1 MSTAPRAPGGA
12 ASPVGTIAL
21 FYQWYNYDE
30 IRRALAPSYFT
41 DGGIRNYAWRFTP
54 TKDCTIQFNILK
66 SFSSGWWLT
75 FYGGDYSSTR
85 ISNGMTRELKKG
97 VQYTISYNHSSSV
110 SDSLNTMITAN
121 FVK

>member
-1 MSTAPRAPGGA
+1 MGNASRVPGGV
-12 ASPVGTIAL
+12 ASPAGTIAL

-41 DGGIRNYAWRFTP
+41 DNGVSSFAWRFTP

-66 SFSSGWWLT
+66 SGPSNWWLT
-75 FYGGDYSSTR
+75 FSGGDYSSAKIT
-85 ISNGMTRELKKG
+85 NGLTRELKKG
-97 VQYTISYNHSSSV
+97 VMYTISYSYSGSA
-110 SDSLNTMITAN
+110 SGSMNTMITAN